1 MNIANLL
8 TLSRLAATPFII
20 WLMAAQT
27 PGRRYVALWL
37 FIAAMFTDL
46 FDGYFARKT
55 GPTRLGTFLDPVADK
70 TLILTILI
78 FLGSVA
84 VIPLWVGLLMMFREF
99 WVSAIR
105 SLGTVE
111 GSVIGAN
118 WMGKSKTFLQVV
130 LIVWGQWIYAR
141 AAAGALA
148 AEVEIQGILA
158 LAGLTTFLALV
169 FAVIFTW
176 WHRKLFIADR

>member
-1 MNIANLL
+1 VNIANLL
-8 TLSRLAATPFII
+8 TLSRLAATPFVI
-20 WLMAAQT
+20 WLMSAETPAPRYAAI
-27 PGRRYVALWL
+27 GL

-46 FDGYFARKT
+46 FDGYFARKS

-70 TLILTILI
+70 TLILSVLI
-78 FLGSVA
+78 FLGTVGT
-84 VIPLWVGLLMMFREF
+84 IPLWVGLLMMFREF

-111 GSVIGAN
+111 GKVIGAN

-130 LIVWGQWIYAR
+130 LIVWGQWIFAR
-141 AAAGALA
+141 AAAGTPAADIEMRGVFTLA
-148 AEVEIQGILA
+148 AI
-158 LAGLTTFLALV
+158 TTFLALL

-176 WHRKLFIADR
+176 WHRKLFVVQR